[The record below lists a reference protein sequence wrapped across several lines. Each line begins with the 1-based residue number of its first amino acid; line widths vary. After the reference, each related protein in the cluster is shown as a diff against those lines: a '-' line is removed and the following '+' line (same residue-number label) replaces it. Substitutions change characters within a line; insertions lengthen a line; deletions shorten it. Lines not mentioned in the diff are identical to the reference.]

1 LSRVDKSIE
10 ITIEIRAK
18 TDMERPGIASCGW
31 VGILAGSRIARPW
44 NRCGCWRMPAIV
56 SGNPGGRIWTRC
68 RAAKPRPATRTERD
82 SCQDCIPAG
91 RPASG
96 WNCIRMK
103 PVPGRSIRVS
113 WLDGKWPAGAGCPRH
128 TDGNIRT
135 NSPLPTSKD
144 RRPCYIRAAIEADS
158 IPGNGSRPLALDL
171 QLPDSKLHGTGP
183 LCHTFLST
191 KIVSNT
197 KEEKRKG
204 TKHKSGGRKTK
215 KKEKKKMELELFGLF
230 SFPRHS
236 SPR

>member
-1 LSRVDKSIE
+1 
-10 ITIEIRAK
+10 
-18 TDMERPGIASCGW
+18 MERPGIASCGL

-44 NRCGCWRMPAIV
+44 NRCGCWRMLAIV

-68 RAAKPRPATRTERD
+68 RAAKPRPATRRERD

-91 RPASG
+91 RPAFG

-103 PVPGRSIRVS
+103 PVPGRSTRRR
-113 WLDGKWPAGAGCPRH
+113 WRDGKWPAGAECLRR

-135 NSPLPTSKD
+135 NSPLPTSRD
-144 RRPCYIRAAIEADS
+144 RRPCYIRAANEADS
-158 IPGNGSRPLALDL
+158 NPGIGSRPLALDL

-197 KEEKRKG
+197 KEKNG
-204 TKHKSGGRKTK
+204 TKHNSGGRKTK
-215 KKEKKKMELELFGLF
+215 RKKMELELFGF
-230 SFPRHS
+230 FPPIIRQRDKS
-236 SPR
+236 EKVISLIRKRVSIM